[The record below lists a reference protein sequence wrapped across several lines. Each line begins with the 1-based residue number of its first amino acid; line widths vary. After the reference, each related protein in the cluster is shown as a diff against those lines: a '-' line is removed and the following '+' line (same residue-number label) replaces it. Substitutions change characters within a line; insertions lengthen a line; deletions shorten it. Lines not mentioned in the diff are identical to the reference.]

1 MTFYEPL
8 FFPPLPE
15 WTFQCFYVSGMQ
27 VSSIF
32 GGEKKCGKQNKQEL
46 LQRSFQE
53 TVGGPRR
60 ARKATSEDNSAPFP
74 GHILSTDGFGV
85 LTATLSAL
93 YCKGL
98 WLCLPFLQ
106 ACEAPEGRACP
117 AALCMLSTEHLEHNT
132 PVMAFVGI

>member
-1 MTFYEPL
+1 MWKTEY
-8 FFPPLPE
+8 
-15 WTFQCFYVSGMQ
+15 
-27 VSSIF
+27 
-32 GGEKKCGKQNKQEL
+32 QNKQEL

-85 LTATLSAL
+85 LTTTLSAL

-98 WLCLPFLQ
+98 WLCLPFLR
-106 ACEAPEGRACP
+106 ACQAPEGRACP
-117 AALCMLSTEHLEHNT
+117 AALCTLSTEHLEHST